1 MAAMPMLSPLPHR
14 GAGRALA
21 RVGCAALL
29 LAAGA
34 ACAQAA
40 SVYRCA
46 GSHGE
51 VEYRD
56 TPCPAG
62 ARTHEVE
69 VTPQPLIGH
78 PDEAPPAA
86 AQPTRKARGASAP
99 RTPRVGSKPPKPPTA
114 FECRAANGEV
124 FYRHARCP
132 ASVPGDGVL
141 RVDYAERAAAENPR
155 RRGTAWDRVPVR
167 GIAVPRAEACRR
179 IRAAGAAGRDGHRR
193 DERVSA
199 YDRAMGRDPCDRE

>member
-1 MAAMPMLSPLPHR
+1 MDTTAAIVTPSRNPAARVLV
-14 GAGRALA
+14 
-21 RVGCAALL
+21 RVGCAAWVLI
-29 LAAGA
+29 AGA
-34 ACAQAA
+34 SCAHAA

-62 ARTHEVE
+62 ALQARLEA
-69 VTPQPLIGH
+69 PAQPLIGD
-78 PDEAPPAA
+78 PGEAPPVAP
-86 AQPTRKARGASAP
+86 QPARKARAGRAVAASRARARP
-99 RTPRVGSKPPKPPTA
+99 VKPPMS

-132 ASVPGDGVL
+132 GSVPGDGVV
-141 RVDYAERAAAENPR
+141 RIDYAERAPTGNPR
-155 RRGTAWDRVPVR
+155 RRHTAWDRVPVR
-167 GIAVPRAEACRR
+167 GSAIPRAEACRR
-179 IRAAGAAGRDGHRR
+179 IRAAGAAGRDGHAR
-193 DERVSA
+193 DDRVPA